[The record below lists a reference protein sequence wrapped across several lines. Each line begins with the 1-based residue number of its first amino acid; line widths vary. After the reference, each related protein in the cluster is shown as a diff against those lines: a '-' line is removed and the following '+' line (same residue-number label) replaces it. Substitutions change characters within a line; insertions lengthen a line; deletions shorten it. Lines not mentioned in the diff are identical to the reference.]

1 MKKIFSI
8 IVTMLVA
15 SNVWA
20 YVFFQQN
27 GIYYR
32 TLENNVEV
40 EVTNGTYKYSGD
52 VVIPSSVTHNGTKY
66 TVTAIGYQ
74 AFLYSKDLTSVELPN
89 TVTSIGVRAF
99 HDCNNLI
106 SVTIP
111 NSVTTIE
118 DGAFS
123 RCFKL
128 PSITIPNN
136 VTSIGMSIF
145 EQCSNLSSISIPNSI
160 TSIPEYAFAECVN
173 LTSVIIP
180 NSVTSIG
187 EMAFCYCSNLESIT
201 IPNSVTSIGGGAF
214 FDCTHLS
221 TVRCLSRNPSYISK
235 AHIDEFEETGGR
247 YTYSTF
253 YDNGNS
259 ITVYVPCDAVT
270 IYRTAEVW
278 SDLNIQCNEG
288 GSQGGENGTKYTITV
303 SQNNNNYG
311 SITGGGIYEEGATAT
326 LTAIPAH
333 GYQFVQWNDGDT
345 NNPREI
351 TVSKNVIFVAT
362 FDKINTAINDVV
374 LGNSITTSN
383 GQILVNGEAPAFVIT
398 VSGQKIANANL
409 KAGVYF
415 VVAEGETVKVVVR

>member
-1 MKKIFSI
+1 MKKFFSI

-20 YVFFQQN
+20 VFFQQN

-40 EVTNGTYKYSGD
+40 EVTNGTYDYSGD

-74 AFLYSKDLTSVELPN
+74 AFLYSKDLTSVEIPN

-99 HDCNNLI
+99 SDCNNLI

-118 DGAFS
+118 DRAFS
-123 RCFKL
+123 GCFKL

-160 TSIPEYAFAECVN
+160 TSIPEYAFAACVN

-201 IPNSVTSIGGGAF
+201 IPNSVITIGGGTF
-214 FDCTHLS
+214 YECPNLS
-221 TVRCLSRNPSYISK
+221 TIRCLSLNPPYISEK
-235 AHIDEFEETGGR
+235 HVDEWVNEETGNIESFQ
-247 YTYSTF
+247 YSTF
-253 YDNGNS
+253 NNNGND
-259 ITVYVPCDAVT
+259 ITVYVPCDVVT

-278 SDLNIQCNEG
+278 ADLNIQC
-288 GSQGGENGTKYTITV
+288 SQGGEIDNKYTITV
-303 SQNNNNYG
+303 SQNNNVYG
-311 SITGGGIYEEGATAT
+311 SVVGGGKYAKGSTAT
-326 LTAIPAH
+326 LTAIPSN
-333 GYQFVQWNDGDT
+333 GYQFVQWNDGNT
-345 NNPREI
+345 ENPREI
-351 TVSKNVIFVAT
+351 TVSTNTTFVAS
-362 FDKINTAINDVV
+362 FEKISTSINGVV
-374 LGNSITTSN
+374 LENAITISN
-383 GQILVNGEAPAFVIT
+383 NQILVNGEAPAFVVT

>member
-1 MKKIFSI
+1 MKKFFSI

-20 YVFFQQN
+20 VFFQQN

-74 AFLYSKDLTSVELPN
+74 AFLYSKDLTSVEIPN

-99 HDCNNLI
+99 SDCNNLI

-123 RCFKL
+123 GCFKL

-145 EQCSNLSSISIPNSI
+145 ERCSNLSSISIPNSI
-160 TSIPEYAFAECVN
+160 TSIPEYAFAACVN

-235 AHIDEFEETGGR
+235 AHIDEFEDIETGELRR

-278 SDLNIQCNEG
+278 ADLNIQC
-288 GSQGGENGTKYTITV
+288 SQGGEIDNKYTITV
-303 SQNNNNYG
+303 SQNNNVYG
-311 SITGGGIYEEGATAT
+311 SVMGGGKYAKGATAT
-326 LTAIPAH
+326 LTAIPSN
-333 GYQFVQWNDGDT
+333 GYQFVQWNDGNT
-345 NNPREI
+345 ENPREI
-351 TVSKNVIFVAT
+351 TVSTNTTFVAS
-362 FDKINTAINDVV
+362 FEKISTSINGVV
-374 LGNSITTSN
+374 LENAITISN
-383 GQILVNGEAPAFVIT
+383 NQILVNGEAPAFVVT

-415 VVAEGETVKVVVR
+415 VVVDGNSVSVVVR